1 MSRRIRSLFLATVFT
16 LAFSYTGE
24 RSVAADDAVSI
35 CNSGSLVAASLK
47 INGEAAQLNTSGG
60 FALTVCRILSG
71 DQQMYSVLVGLY
83 DSGVLREDL
92 TSVHA
97 DKTFEVT
104 FTPIAGDIPTTADF
118 YGKVTSF
125 SASSPVVVAVQPA
138 KNISFVQYGNHSEC
152 RGVEYTNAQCIALPA
167 SVDRAAVVLGQIRF
181 DTSSRPSNYSKLAGA
196 TVSATANLYDFSLLG
211 PCPTATSGFTGTD
224 SGDGGLDRESTT
236 LNIKLAGPHF
246 KFDGA
251 TLNSGALEVFIPQST
266 ITSCFGGSSEQL
278 ANTAA
283 VTRTEGNE
291 SKDVLKSVLTPINGL
306 EYTTSFA
313 NGGLKL
319 SIPAVTFSQ
328 PTYKVVLK
336 KTIATT
342 STTTTT
348 TAPTTALTPVI
359 PAAKP
364 IGVTWKI
371 AARKLTISTKLITG
385 LKYKVRA
392 VLQSVKKTQKSGTC
406 KTGKTLVTCT
416 IILAKGSWRASLTPI
431 RGTTAGATAAKTFLV
446 R

>member
-1 MSRRIRSLFLATVFT
+1 MVFT
-16 LAFSYTGE
+16 LGVSYTGV
-24 RSVAADDAVSI
+24 RSAAADGAIST
-35 CNSGSLVAASLK
+35 CNSGNLVTASLT
-47 INGEAAQLNTSGG
+47 IDGVAAQLNTSGG
-60 FALTVCRILSG
+60 FALTVCRISSG

-83 DSGVLREDL
+83 DSGVLREEL
-92 TSVHA
+92 TSAYA

-104 FTPIAGDIPTTADF
+104 FTPTAGDVPTTAEF

-138 KNISFVQYGNHSEC
+138 KNISLIQYGNHAEC

-224 SGDGGLDRESTT
+224 SGDGGSGKESTT
-236 LNIKLAGPHF
+236 LNIKLVGPHF
-246 KFDGA
+246 KFDGS

-291 SKDVLKSVLTPINGL
+291 SKDVLKSLLTPINGL
-306 EYTTSFA
+306 EYTTSFV

-336 KTIATT
+336 KKHHDYYCHYYNNNHHHYPRAGCGSYETDRRHLESCIAKVDGDRKMELW
-342 STTTTT
+342 SE
-348 TAPTTALTPVI
+348 I
-359 PAAKP
+359 QSECGAAECKKDSE
-364 IGVTWKI
+364 IGYLQD
-371 AARKLTISTKLITG
+371 RKDPGDMHNCS
-385 LKYKVRA
+385 R
-392 VLQSVKKTQKSGTC
+392 
-406 KTGKTLVTCT
+406 
-416 IILAKGSWRASLTPI
+416 
-431 RGTTAGATAAKTFLV
+431 
-446 R
+446 

>member
-1 MSRRIRSLFLATVFT
+1 MSRRIHNLFLAMVFT
-16 LAFSYTGE
+16 LGVSYTGV
-24 RSVAADDAVSI
+24 RSAAADGAIST
-35 CNSGSLVAASLK
+35 CNSGNLVTASLK
-47 INGEAAQLNTSGG
+47 IDGVAAQLNTSGG
-60 FALTVCRILSG
+60 FALTVCRISSG

-83 DSGVLREDL
+83 DSGVLREEL
-92 TSVHA
+92 TSAYA

-104 FTPIAGDIPTTADF
+104 FTPTAGDVPSTAEF

-138 KNISFVQYGNHSEC
+138 KNISLIQYGNHAEC

-211 PCPTATSGFTGTD
+211 PCPTTTSGFTGTD
-224 SGDGGLDRESTT
+224 SGDGGSGKESTT
-236 LNIKLAGPHF
+236 LNIKLVGPHF
-246 KFDGA
+246 KFDGS

-278 ANTAA
+278 AHTAA

-291 SKDVLKSVLTPINGL
+291 SKDVLKSLLTPINGL
-306 EYTTSFA
+306 EYTTSFV

-336 KTIATT
+336 KNITT
-342 STTTTT
+342 TTATTTTT
-348 TAPTTALTPVI
+348 TTTTLVPVAAPTKPTGVI
-359 PAAKP
+359 
-364 IGVTWKI
+364 WKV
-371 AARKLTISTKLITG
+371 ASRKLTVTAKLSSG
-385 LKYKVRA
+385 LKYKVSA
-392 VLQSVKKTQKSGTC
+392 ILQSVKKTQKPGIC
-406 KTGKTLVTCT
+406 KIGKTVVTCT
-416 IILAKGSWRASLTPI
+416 IVLTKGSWRASLTPI
-431 RGTTAGATAAKTFLV
+431 RGTTAGVTAAKTFLV